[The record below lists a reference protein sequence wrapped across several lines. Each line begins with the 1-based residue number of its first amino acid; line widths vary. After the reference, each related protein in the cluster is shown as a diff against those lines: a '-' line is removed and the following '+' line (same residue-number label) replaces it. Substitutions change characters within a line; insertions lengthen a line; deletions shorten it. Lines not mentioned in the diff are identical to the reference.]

1 VFLPKRKLIAF
12 LFLFT
17 VVVFIFFLSSQQ
29 APYSFRSFFL
39 DASKIPLLAVNF
51 LSHEV
56 RAVFFFHRSYWQN
69 MELRRQNEGF
79 RMQFSKDSEV
89 LAENDRLRK
98 LLELKKRISYGTT
111 AASVIG
117 KDFNSFRS
125 YLILDKGRASALKK
139 YAPVMTPL
147 GLVGKVFE
155 LGRYSSKVILI
166 NDPDL
171 SVPAMIERTR
181 EQGLVSGTLDGAC
194 KLRFLDSDS
203 DIQIG
208 DQVVTSGLNKTY
220 PQGIVIGRVRWVGVE
235 SSGLG
240 KFAILE
246 PAVRISSLEEVLVV
260 RNE

>member
-1 VFLPKRKLIAF
+1 MFFPKRKLIAF
-12 LFLFT
+12 LFLFF
-17 VVVFIFFLSSQQ
+17 VAAFIFFLSSQQ
-29 APYSFRSFFL
+29 APYSFRSLFL
-39 DASKIPLLAVNF
+39 DVSKVPLLVANF

-56 RAVFFFHRSYWQN
+56 RAVFFFHKSYWQN
-69 MELRRQNEGF
+69 INLRQESEGL
-79 RMQFSKDSEV
+79 RMQLLKDSGI

-98 LLELKKRISYGTT
+98 LLELKKKVNYEMT

-117 KDFNSFRS
+117 KDFNLFRS

-171 SVPAMIERTR
+171 RVPAMVGRTR
-181 EQGLVSGTLDGAC
+181 EQGLVSGTLDNAC

-208 DQVVTSGLNKTY
+208 DQVVTSGFNKTY

-240 KFAILE
+240 KFAILT
-246 PAVRISSLEEVLVV
+246 PAVRISSLEEVLIV